1 MSQFSIFSP
10 TKATMKL
17 ANGNTENAQGTGIN
31 LCNFY
36 YCSTVYPV
44 GPVYYFPVHPS
55 NTISSGALRFYVGSQ
70 NVTSTPLEIFDF
82 VDPQGHS
89 WRSTYQTQ
97 NNIDYIQIKNFKV
110 KTQINRNIVV
120 PTVYALLTISLRLFI
135 SALIMSLLTGSK
147 ERQKKDPWRVYQ
159 KISLTWK
166 NPDLFVY

>member
-1 MSQFSIFSP
+1 MSQFSIFYP
-10 TKATMKL
+10 TKATIKL

-44 GPVYYFPVHPS
+44 GPVYYFPVHPY

-97 NNIDYIQIKNFKV
+97 NNIDYIQIKKFQGQNSNKQEYCC
-110 KTQINRNIVV
+110 TNCICPINNLSQIIHQRFDHVSIDRLKGTTKKGPMEGLPKNI
-120 PTVYALLTISLRLFI
+120 L
-135 SALIMSLLTGSK
+135 
-147 ERQKKDPWRVYQ
+147 
-159 KISLTWK
+159 
-166 NPDLFVY
+166 DLEEP